1 MQKWETRQPP
11 RLFTYIHINKL
22 PDGISSESW
31 EMTLSLRIRKTQSVH
46 ISISAVSPLCLP
58 YQNVYYD
65 LVENLSLKTYPRV
78 CINHHPCRFYSR
90 GYKSIKTFSRAKRK
104 PQVLGALILFHFI
117 SRRHFHNNRN
127 RGTVFSREIK
137 WMRYEV
143 KARLKFYTTD

>member
-1 MQKWETRQPP
+1 M
-11 RLFTYIHINKL
+11 
-22 PDGISSESW
+22 
-31 EMTLSLRIRKTQSVH
+31 RITTTASFVH
-46 ISISAVSPLCLP
+46 IYTQYIAWWNKFRELRDDFELDDKENSKCTYISAVSPLCLP

>member
-1 MQKWETRQPP
+1 M
-11 RLFTYIHINKL
+11 
-22 PDGISSESW
+22 
-31 EMTLSLRIRKTQSVH
+31 RITTTASFVH
-46 ISISAVSPLCLP
+46 IYTQYIAWWNKFRELRDDFELEDKENWKCTYISAVSPLCLP